1 MPIGYVEIDSL
12 KNEQPSPEYIQ
23 SEETASISEQLDS
36 SDGPEASPVY
46 CDKDKK
52 ALHYPPAYIKNKDLV
67 SFSYQIA
74 SGMVSQDRGIL
85 IVGIISYMCLIS
97 HYRCTLQVLAS
108 FIVTWHVGIFLW
120 AFKSFLKYLILVCQ
134 G

>member
-46 CDKDKK
+46 RDKDRN
-52 ALHYPPAYIKNKDLV
+52 ALYYPPTYIKNKDLV

-74 SGMVSQDRGIL
+74 SGMVSQHRINSWNH
-85 IVGIISYMCLIS
+85 I
-97 HYRCTLQVLAS
+97 
-108 FIVTWHVGIFLW
+108 
-120 AFKSFLKYLILVCQ
+120 
-134 G
+134 